1 MTDPLRTPHPTTARL
16 RPFADNPARWD
27 AEWSRALQVGRIA
40 YDTGSSAAADE
51 PYLVHERT
59 GWGWLAWTVPADGS
73 MPERPHQIGVLPP
86 SATWTDRL
94 AARWLARRPAGRM
107 ALHATSP
114 GSLRYFAVVVAVI
127 GCFAAFDAIARGV
140 PLGIAVPVA
149 LLSPLLA
156 DHLPDRLD
164 MRARRRVRVAHGA
177 AAAGYLQRLAV
188 LHTGL
193 LRAAASSDRYE
204 LRRSAEIGQQLL
216 WDAAGLLQTHD
227 TRSASPQLIACE
239 RLMLQLA
246 DQVAQIIERTATED
260 GTADADQAHAPRR
273 PLGPYPPGFRPTT
286 PPAPQ
291 NAHSTSPLKGTLLMA
306 QTEPSPAAH
315 TPDVYLLFA
324 HEPYYPGPGTQEINT
339 TVVAAASLLHPQVL
353 QPDGARIHDLLT
365 HGRQPGEIIPLSTLT
380 HELGGGAD
388 WPAVGNWERV
398 TTDLVQL
405 VHSGDCDA
413 LSLGLPEIARALV
426 CTGPSS
432 HVRAYDAA
440 ADDFIDYGP
449 TERAAVLAEVD
460 AFLASLV
467 AEQDLW
473 PGDGLLTPLARTGQE
488 PR

>member
-16 RPFADNPARWD
+16 RPFADNSARWD
-27 AEWSRALQVGRIA
+27 AERSRALQMGRIA
-40 YDTGSSAAADE
+40 YDTGSSTAVDE

-59 GWGWLAWTVPADGS
+59 GWGWLSWTVPADGS

-86 SATWTDRL
+86 SATWADRL

-114 GSLRYFAVVVAVI
+114 GSLRHFAVVVAVI

-149 LLSPLLA
+149 LLAPLLA

-177 AAAGYLQRLAV
+177 AATGYLQRLTV

-193 LRAAASSDRYE
+193 LQAAAGSERYE

-216 WDAAGLLQTHD
+216 WDAAGLLQTQD
-227 TRSASPQLIACE
+227 TRSASPQLIAGE

-246 DQVAQIIERTATED
+246 DQVAQIIERAATPD
-260 GTADADQAHAPRR
+260 GTADADQAHAPGR
-273 PLGPYPPGFRPTT
+273 PLGPYPPGVRPTT
-286 PPAPQ
+286 PPTPQ
-291 NAHSTSPLKGTLLMA
+291 YAHSTSPLKGPLLMA

-315 TPDVYLLFA
+315 TPDVYMLFA

-339 TVVAAASLLHPQVL
+339 TVVAADSLLHPQVR

-380 HELGGGAD
+380 HELNGGAD
-388 WPAVGNWERV
+388 WPTVGDWESV
-398 TTDLVQL
+398 TTDLLQL
-405 VHSGDCDA
+405 VRDGDCDA

-426 CTGPSS
+426 CTGPHS

-440 ADDFIDYGP
+440 ADDFVVYGAS
-449 TERAAVLAEVD
+449 ERAAVLDEVGM
-460 AFLASLV
+460 FLTGIAT
-467 AEQDLW
+467 EQPFW
-473 PGDGLLTPLARTGQE
+473 PGDSLLPPLVGRRA
-488 PR
+488 